1 MLNYFTYRIYIF
13 FLIISAVNQ
22 LAYNRLASLCNKLEV
37 DDVLVSVNV
46 IPQAIA
52 GDELWLDV
60 KVVQS
65 TPDNSNLQGNQKC
78 FEVSQVENKWPEIW
92 KMVFTEFLFIR
103 CTF

>member
-52 GDELWLDV
+52 GDEL
-60 KVVQS
+60 
-65 TPDNSNLQGNQKC
+65 
-78 FEVSQVENKWPEIW
+78 
-92 KMVFTEFLFIR
+92 
-103 CTF
+103 